1 MRAVILRLELKN
13 KIMHI
18 FNHFGIKRARWMA
31 IFAAVMFAAASM
43 AATPFPGKLP
53 ATLVHIEAANIIHV
67 NIETWPGFRRD
78 FRVTLPNLVVPGQG
92 EDVTACELA
101 LAQQAYDF
109 TVNFLSDTTTVHV
122 KDMQMESSSS
132 EDAITSIYTDHG
144 TLDNALRR
152 ERLARP
158 ADIAAGAPWC

>member
-18 FNHFGIKRARWMA
+18 FNHFGIKCARWMA

-43 AATPFPGKLP
+43 AATPFPGKLS
-53 ATLVHIEAANIIHV
+53 ATLVHVEAANIIHV

-132 EDAITSIYTDHG
+132 EDAISSIYTDHG